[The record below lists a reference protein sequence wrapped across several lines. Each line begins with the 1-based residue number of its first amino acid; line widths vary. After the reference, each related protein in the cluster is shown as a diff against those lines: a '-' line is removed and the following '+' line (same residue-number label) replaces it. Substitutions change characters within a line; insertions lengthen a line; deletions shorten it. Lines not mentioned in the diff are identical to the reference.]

1 MKDQAITL
9 YDYLSSARFLN
20 NRRVVKGIRHG
31 LVKVDGVVVD
41 DPNTIINPTSKVE
54 FEEKEIPYIFHFVI
68 MLNKPSGYM
77 SSTIDEK
84 YPSLLHLI
92 PPELASRAVLS
103 GRLDHDTEGLLLLSD
118 SGRLANRLVHPSY
131 GLQKE
136 YQVTLD
142 KPLEEKDALDIL
154 ENGTDF
160 NGELVKPSKLTYN
173 GNIANIV
180 VKEGKYHEVKRI
192 FIRRGYWVCAL
203 KRIRFDFLELGDLKV
218 GQWRYLNKEEEEI
231 LFNLVGMEPQKHAKE
246 LKNK

>member
-1 MKDQAITL
+1 MKDEAITL
-9 YDYLSSARFLN
+9 YDYLSSAKFSN
-20 NRRVVKGIRHG
+20 NRRIVKGIRHG
-31 LVKVDGVVVD
+31 LAKVDGIVVD
-41 DPNTIINPTSKVE
+41 DPNTIINPSSKVE
-54 FEEKEIPYIFHFVI
+54 FEDKEIPYIFHFVI

-142 KPLEEKDALDIL
+142 KLLEEKDALDIL

-173 GNIANIV
+173 GNIASIV

-218 GQWRYLNKEEEEI
+218 GEWRYLNKEEEEI
-231 LFNLVGMEPQKHAKE
+231 LFKLVGMEPQKHAKE

>member
-1 MKDQAITL
+1 MKDHAITL
-9 YDYLSSARFLN
+9 YDYLSSAKFLN
-20 NRRVVKGIRHG
+20 NRRIVKGIRHG
-31 LVKVDGVVVD
+31 LAKVDGIVVD
-41 DPNTIINPTSKVE
+41 DPNTIINPSSKVE
-54 FEEKEIPYIFHFVI
+54 FEDKEIPYIFHFVI

-173 GNIANIV
+173 GNIASIV

-203 KRIRFDFLELGDLKV
+203 KRIRFDFLELVDLKV
-218 GQWRYLNKEEEEI
+218 GEWRYLNKEEEEV
-231 LFNLVGMEPQKHAKE
+231 LFKLVGMEPQKHAKE